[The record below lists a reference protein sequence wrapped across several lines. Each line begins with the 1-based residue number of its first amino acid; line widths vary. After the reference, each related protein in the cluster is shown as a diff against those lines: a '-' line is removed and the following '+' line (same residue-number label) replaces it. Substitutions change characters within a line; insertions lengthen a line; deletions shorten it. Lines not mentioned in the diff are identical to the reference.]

1 MEQITPESYKRI
13 AAEIS
18 VALHEAISFTRERD
32 KWQVREVI
40 LQLLAKLIP
49 GGSIGSVESV
59 EEVSFEI
66 VPSSDPSVVELSVK
80 PKNLFTWL
88 LLAGIYVP
96 PASLGKASRYITRS
110 GTYVYENDIAAF
122 HKGNPAK
129 WINTN
134 ASEYRLAP
142 DIKKIP

>member
-32 KWQVREVI
+32 KFQVRNVI
-40 LQLLAKLIP
+40 RQLLAKLIP
-49 GGSIGSVESV
+49 GVDAVKADTVLEI
-59 EEVSFEI
+59 SFEI
-66 VPSSDPSVVELSVK
+66 LPSPDPSIVELSVK

-96 PASLGKASRYITRS
+96 PASLGKASRYITRA